1 MAGAVAG
8 PIAGRLAALVTD
20 ETALLWGF
28 KDDVDSMRKTMEK
41 LQALKQDADRRE
53 SLNEGER
60 RETVRVWIKNF
71 KSAAYDVEDLLDE
84 LDAIKLMKQN
94 QPKIKIRDREIILDM
109 EEDKKTFQSLMLSY
123 YYMSL
128 EFKLCFTYCAVFPK
142 GFIISNF
149 SLLRP
154 NLSDCHDLKELP
166 ECFGNLSDLH
176 SLNLSSCSKLPSLPE
191 SFGDLSKLKHLN
203 LSYCFP
209 NLEILPEWLGQLT
222 TLEELSISHCH
233 NLRSLPESI
242 RNLTALEDTAHLG
255 QSKSGPRLEDT
266 WPQDF
271 SHPRS
276 HV

>member
-94 QPKIKIRDREIILDM
+94 QPKVL
-109 EEDKKTFQSLMLSY
+109 
-123 YYMSL
+123 
-128 EFKLCFTYCAVFPK
+128 KL
-142 GFIISNF
+142 NF
-149 SLLRP
+149 
-154 NLSDCHDLKELP
+154 NT
-166 ECFGNLSDLH
+166 LH
-176 SLNLSSCSKLPSLPE
+176 FWIQVILPS
-191 SFGDLSKLKHLN
+191 SFFFLSRDKV
-203 LSYCFP
+203 CM
-209 NLEILPEWLGQLT
+209 
-222 TLEELSISHCH
+222 
-233 NLRSLPESI
+233 
-242 RNLTALEDTAHLG
+242 
-255 QSKSGPRLEDT
+255 
-266 WPQDF
+266 
-271 SHPRS
+271 
-276 HV
+276 